1 MQDLDKQLQ
10 GMKQNVTGTQI
21 WDQSTTSYYQANGDD
36 PYDYACGKHEADS
49 FFNADG
55 DVADLQKRIDGL
67 IAQINRLNSDL
78 STKSARVT
86 ALDPLIQQAKYARD
100 LKRILQAE
108 QESKRI
114 EVNTTIPNQIKELKA
129 QIATYE
135 LAQEKYR
142 VDEAKKVTDAENAK
156 ITAAKNETRK
166 ELAKQGLTPEAIESK
181 LTAVAKSSGRNKAFL
196 IGGSLALIAVFGFI
210 FLRRRNG

>member
-1 MQDLDKQLQ
+1 MEDLDKQLQ
-10 GMKQNVTGTQI
+10 GMKKNVTGTQV
-21 WDQSTTSYYQANGDD
+21 WNESTTSYYQANGDD
-36 PYDYACGKHEADS
+36 PYDYADGEHKADS

-55 DVADLQKRIDGL
+55 DVADLQKKIDVLNG
-67 IAQINRLNSDL
+67 QIRTLNSDL

-86 ALDPLIQQAKYARD
+86 ALDPLISNAKYYPSVKK
-100 LKRILQAE
+100 LLQAE

-114 EVNTTIPNQIKELKA
+114 EVNTTIPNQIAELKA
-129 QIATYE
+129 QIVKYE

-156 ITAAKNETRK
+156 REAAKNETRK

-181 LTAVAKSSGRNKAFL
+181 LTAVAKSSGRNKAFI
-196 IGGSLALIAVFGFI
+196 IGGSIVLIAVFGFI